1 MQWPSALIRLHNSLC
16 PGARGRPAVLENR
29 VRRHIYNPLNIH
41 PKELALADNSQI
53 NRADAQ
59 FKKMQR
65 AEDGKKAMAEY
76 EAEQVAIRAKTERL
90 RALRLARDAELEAAA
105 LAAPAKRVAA
115 PKKQTAA
122 DVKPAA
128 KTKTAKTAKKSA
140 TKTAA
145 PTAA

>member
-1 MQWPSALIRLHNSLC
+1 M
-16 PGARGRPAVLENR
+16 
-29 VRRHIYNPLNIH
+29 
-41 PKELALADNSQI
+41 ADNSQI

-115 PKKQTAA
+115 PKKKAAADVKAA
-122 DVKPAA
+122 DVKPVT
-128 KTKTAKTAKKSA
+128 KTKTAKTAKKPA
-140 TKTAA
+140 AKAAA